1 MRRWQVPQGW
11 RTATDRVDLL
21 ATASVF
27 VVLLGFAA
35 SLDYPRTARGFKGDE
50 ATYYSLT
57 HSIARDGDFTFQ
69 RHDLVRVWEDFP
81 GPEGI
86 FLKRGSRI
94 HFTRAEGFPFVRM
107 VQSEDPAR
115 FRLYYAKSYIYPLFA
130 APFVWLFGTS
140 GFLIFHAVL
149 LTLSFA
155 AAQRFLAAVGARPAV
170 AASFAA
176 VFIFA
181 SVVPVYFIWLMP
193 EVFNFTTVLC
203 AYFLWTYKLV
213 APAPAAAGRFE
224 AFLRG
229 AGSDY
234 AAAALLG
241 IATFSKPT
249 NIIIIGPLL
258 AVPLLR
264 REYRRLLACGACFA
278 IVVFG
283 LFAANAMI
291 TGEFNYQ
298 GGARKT
304 FYGRTGFPFANTW
317 ETFENVGQSMTTD
330 AVPFDILFHRDTA
343 TVLLWNLGY
352 FAFGRYCGL
361 LPYFFPGLV
370 AAAMFLASRERR
382 RWQWLV
388 AGALAAGALALIAYM
403 PYTYSG
409 GGAPIGNRYYLSY
422 YPLFL
427 FLIPSVRTVRPAV
440 AALAVGAFFTAKLTL
455 NPFYTSSN
463 PGEHAKA
470 GPLRLLPIER
480 TLLNDLAVSADPE
493 RSRRS
498 LGGAPPVT
506 GYFLDDG
513 AFPPEGGAFWVKGNS
528 RADILL
534 RAPTAPDAGGGPVP
548 LRVRAWSFEVTNGN
562 VANRI
567 RIRSGWRQQSLDLAP
582 GEVRVLELPAGA
594 RVPYKPSR
602 FPTNYVYAISVST
615 SAGFVPFLE
624 DLKNSDSRYLGAMV
638 RITPVYFNAPVLPPE
653 GGSHAS
659 GDPVASAFRRRDG
672 WGSLNP

>member
-1 MRRWQVPQGW
+1 MRRWRLPQRWRVPE
-11 RTATDRVDLL
+11 RVDLL

-57 HSIARDGDFTFQ
+57 HSIARDRDFTFQ
-69 RHDLVRVWEDFP
+69 RHDLVRVWQDFP

-94 HFTRAEGFPFVRM
+94 DFKRADRFPFLRM

-130 APFVWLFGTS
+130 APFVWFFGTS

-155 AAQRFLAAVGARPAV
+155 AAQRFLSAVEARPAV

-181 SVVPVYFIWLMP
+181 SVVPVYFVWLMP
-193 EVFNFTTVLC
+193 EIFNFTTVFC

-213 APAPAAAGRFE
+213 APASTASGRFE
-224 AFLRG
+224 TFLRG
-229 AGSDY
+229 VKSDY
-234 AAAALLG
+234 AAAILLG

-249 NIIIIGPLL
+249 NIILIGPLL
-258 AVPLLR
+258 AVLLLR
-264 REYRRLLACGACFA
+264 RDFRRLLGSGACFA

-283 LFAANAMI
+283 LFAVNAMI

-298 GGARKT
+298 GGVRKT

-317 ETFENVGQSMTTD
+317 ETFDNVGQSMTTD

-343 TVLLWNLGY
+343 TVLLWNVGY
-352 FAFGRYCGL
+352 FVFGRYSGL
-361 LPYFFPGLV
+361 LPYFFPGVV
-370 AAAMFLASRERR
+370 AAAMFLVSRERR
-382 RWQWLV
+382 QWQWFV

-427 FLIPSVRTVRPAV
+427 FLVPSIQNIRAV
-440 AALAVGAFFTAKLTL
+440 VGALAVGAFFTAKLTL

-498 LGGAPPVT
+498 LGGTPPVT
-506 GYFLDDG
+506 GYFVDDG
-513 AFPPEGGAFWVKGNS
+513 AYPPEAGGFWVRGKS

-534 RAPTAPDAGGGPVP
+534 RAPTAPDTRGAPVP

-562 VANRI
+562 VANRV
-567 RIRSGWRQQSLDLAP
+567 RIRSGWRQASLDLAP
-582 GEVRVLELPAGA
+582 GEVRVVELGAGA

-615 SAGFVPFLE
+615 SAGFVPFL
-624 DLKNSDSRYLGAMV
+624 DDFKNSDSRYLGAMV
-638 RITPVYFNAPVLPPE
+638 RVTPIYVNAHSLPAEGRSLPRH
-653 GGSHAS
+653 GGSYVS
-659 GDPVASAFRRRDG
+659 R
-672 WGSLNP
+672 